1 MSYCILYTY
10 NISKLIENFQI
21 IANLCLFRY
30 FVKEL
35 FHMKKKFKA
44 TLKRVTKPKNIL
56 VFSMEITYQNCQKTL
71 NNSK

>member
-1 MSYCILYTY
+1 M
-10 NISKLIENFQI
+10 